1 MGAGSFTFVA
11 GSLLVL
17 LSWAVAGI
25 ELPEAY
31 RSLTGVLAEPL
42 ALLMVVLAWRFRR
55 SRLAIAAVLIAL
67 ANVLV
72 RGPLDLSAGGFGSP
86 GHAALAL
93 LFPINLAVI
102 VLSRDHPLPRGRPLI
117 HLAAVLLQ
125 PWLVAAALQLGGRIQ
140 WPGGLAP
147 GWMLLIGAPQAAL
160 LAALIAGVFAALA
173 FAARR
178 GTFEVAV
185 LWVLAAG
192 ALALIGGGDVHR
204 ATVMFAGAQLVLLF
218 ALVEDSYRLAYHDQL
233 TGLAGRRALDEA
245 MKLLE
250 GDYTIAM
257 ADIDHFK
264 RFNDRYG
271 HEVGDQA
278 LRMVADQIER
288 VGGGGRAYRYG
299 GEEFAVL
306 FSGASPADAQPQLE
320 QLRAVVE
327 ERVFSVRS
335 PKRPR
340 KKPEQP
346 VKSSTPVEQV
356 ALTIS
361 VGAAGPSLQKP
372 DPESV
377 LRAADA
383 ALYRAKRRGRNRLVV
398 EGVRAKPRSTHRRSN
413 SRVKAKD
420 LK

>member
-1 MGAGSFTFVA
+1 
-11 GSLLVL
+11 
-17 LSWAVAGI
+17 
-25 ELPEAY
+25 
-31 RSLTGVLAEPL
+31 
-42 ALLMVVLAWRFRR
+42 
-55 SRLAIAAVLIAL
+55 
-67 ANVLV
+67 
-72 RGPLDLSAGGFGSP
+72 
-86 GHAALAL
+86 
-93 LFPINLAVI
+93 
-102 VLSRDHPLPRGRPLI
+102 
-117 HLAAVLLQ
+117 
-125 PWLVAAALQLGGRIQ
+125 
-140 WPGGLAP
+140 
-147 GWMLLIGAPQAAL
+147 MLLIGAPQAAL

-173 FAARR
+173 FVARR

-185 LWVLAAG
+185 PWVLTAG

-250 GDYTIAM
+250 GEYTIAM
-257 ADIDHFK
+257 VDIDRFK

-306 FSGASPADAQPQLE
+306 FSGASPAEAQPHLE
-320 QLRAVVE
+320 QLRVAIE
-327 ERVFSVRS
+327 ERAFSVRS
-335 PKRPR
+335 PTRPR

-346 VKSSTPVEQV
+346 IRSENPVEQV
-356 ALTIS
+356 ALTVS
-361 VGAAGPSLQKP
+361 LGAAGPKLQNP

-398 EGVRAKPRSTHRRSN
+398 EGVRAKPRPARRRTSTG
-413 SRVKAKD
+413 
-420 LK
+420 

>member
-1 MGAGSFTFVA
+1 MTGAGIFTFVA

-42 ALLMVVLAWRFRR
+42 ALLMVALAWRFRR

-125 PWLVAAALQLGGRIQ
+125 PWLVAASLQLGGRIQ

-147 GWMLLIGAPQAAL
+147 GWMLLISAPQAAL

-185 LWVLAAG
+185 PWVLAAG
-192 ALALIGGGDVHR
+192 ALALIGDGDVHR

-233 TGLAGRRALDEA
+233 TGLAGRRALDES

-288 VGGGGRAYRYG
+288 V
-299 GEEFAVL
+299 
-306 FSGASPADAQPQLE
+306 QLE

-327 ERVFSVRS
+327 ERGFSVRS

-356 ALTIS
+356 TLTIS
-361 VGAAGPSLQKP
+361 VGAAGPSLQNP

-413 SRVKAKD
+413 SRVKAKG